1 MEEKT
6 EPVLEGYL
14 GKDVAVFIDHQDLIG
29 EFAGYDSQAYYLRMY
44 GELITINRSAVEII
58 IPAIVWEKMKEEENV

>member
-14 GKDVAVFIDHQDLIG
+14 GKDVAVFIDGQDLVG

-44 GELITINRSAVEII
+44 DELVTINRRVVEII
-58 IPAIVWEKMKEEENV
+58 IPAVVWEKMKEEQND